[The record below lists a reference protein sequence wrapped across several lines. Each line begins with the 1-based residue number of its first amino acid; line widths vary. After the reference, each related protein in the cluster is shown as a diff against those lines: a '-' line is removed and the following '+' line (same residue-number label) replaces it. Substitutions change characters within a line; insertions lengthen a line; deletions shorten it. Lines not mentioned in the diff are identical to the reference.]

1 MGAMT
6 MKRYQ
11 NLLALGEKYRGIFSP
26 QTMMKVLD
34 TPIEKG
40 GPTDT
45 EKTIYQV
52 IAIPAQ
58 LKLWLKV
65 PGFQDWT
72 EVGLG
77 PLFK

>member
-1 MGAMT
+1 VDPNWNIAQVDDRMGAMT

-45 EKTIYQV
+45 EKTIY
-52 IAIPAQ
+52 
-58 LKLWLKV
+58 
-65 PGFQDWT
+65 
-72 EVGLG
+72 
-77 PLFK
+77 